1 MNWLVPDKVSSS
13 VLPIRL
19 AESLSDGV
27 DSLRVAVVADDP
39 LTRAG
44 LAALLTDQA
53 GIVVVGQTTSR
64 DLVAQLPIYAPDA
77 IAWDVGSDP
86 GVAFDRL
93 AALEDTPPVI
103 ALLAED
109 AQASDAWLSGAH
121 GVFLRTA
128 RIERIAS
135 ALKAVAEGLI
145 VIDPAL
151 AHRLIAPHG
160 RADAPLTDPLTARE
174 SEVLQWLAKGLANKA
189 IAQRLVISESTVKF
203 HINSIMS
210 KLGAQ
215 SRTDAV
221 VRATRLGLVIL

>member
-1 MNWLVPDKVSSS
+1 MPH
-13 VLPIRL
+13 PIRL
-19 AESLSDGV
+19 TEAPPGAFDP
-27 DSLRVAVVADDP
+27 LRIVAVADDP

-44 LAALLTDQA
+44 LAALLSDQP
-53 GIVVVGQTTSR
+53 GIIMIGQTTSG
-64 DLVAQLPIYAPDA
+64 DLAAQLSTYEPDG

-86 GVAFDRL
+86 AAAFEYLR
-93 AALEDTPPVI
+93 ALDEPPPVVV
-103 ALLAED
+103 LLTDE
-109 AQASDAWLSGAH
+109 AQASDAWLSGAR
-121 GVFLRTA
+121 GLFLRTA

-135 ALKAVAEGLI
+135 ALKVVTDGLI

-160 RADAPLTDPLTARE
+160 RTDAPLTDPLTVRE
-174 SEVLQWLAKGLANKA
+174 AEVLQWLSKGLANKA
-189 IAQRLVISESTVKF
+189 IAQRLTISESTVKF